1 MNSIKPMLIIF
12 KNKYFF
18 FQSYK
23 NKHQKGKAG
32 KAKRAKVVIF
42 KT

>member
-12 KNKYFF
+12 KNKYFL

-23 NKHQKGKAG
+23 NKHQKGKVG